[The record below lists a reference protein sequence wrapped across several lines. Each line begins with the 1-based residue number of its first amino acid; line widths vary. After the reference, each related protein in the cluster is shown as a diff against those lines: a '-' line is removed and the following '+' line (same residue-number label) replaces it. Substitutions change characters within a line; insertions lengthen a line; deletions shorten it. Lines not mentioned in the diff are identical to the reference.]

1 MKKILILGATSAI
14 AIEVAR
20 CFAAEGASFVLAAR
34 HPGHLDTIRS
44 DLLGRGAVGA
54 TPLVVDLANTSLIE
68 VSFEQ
73 ARATLDGIDLVLLA
87 YGSLG
92 DPALCRESVA
102 ALNDMLAVNFTSAA
116 SWLSVAARYFEKEK
130 RGTIAAIGSVA
141 GDRGRKS
148 NYEYGAAK
156 GALELFLGG
165 LRNRLFASGVRVVT
179 IKPGFV
185 DTPMTKHLKKGP
197 LFASAAV
204 VGAAIHKTLSKPTA
218 RGSDVVYVPW
228 FWRYILLII
237 RSIPEVVFK
246 RLSI

>member
-1 MKKILILGATSAI
+1 MKRILLLGATSAI

-34 HPGHLDTIRS
+34 HAGHLDTVRA
-44 DLLGRGAVGA
+44 DLLSRGAAAV
-54 TPLVVDLANTSLIE
+54 TPLVIDLAQSNLIE
-68 VSFEQ
+68 PSFEQ
-73 ARATLDGIDLVLLA
+73 AKAALGGLDLVFLA

-92 DPALCRESVA
+92 EPAQCRESVTS
-102 ALNDMLAVNFTSAA
+102 LNEMLAVNFTSAA
-116 SWLSVAARYFEKEK
+116 CWLSVAARYFEKER

-148 NYEYGAAK
+148 NYEYGASK

-197 LFASAAV
+197 LFASAAA
-204 VGAAIHKTLSKPTA
+204 VGASIHKVLSKPTPW
-218 RGSDVVYVPW
+218 GSDVVYVPW
-228 FWRYILLII
+228 FWRFILMII